1 MAGRADDG
9 QPIPRVG
16 LRFTLRFQA
25 VDAAE
30 DVVSRTW
37 FCRKVIMEQL
47 NLKVDA
53 IYCLQWNQQ
62 EKAFD
67 VTLKD
72 EQVYTKVAKDC
83 VAAAMLKPLAC
94 YKRVLAASSTRLP
107 PSALEQIEGT
117 YSTRASQLSAGDAG
131 NRAMWMEGAAAP
143 AAGFVAKGDM

>member
-1 MAGRADDG
+1 MAGSADDG

-37 FCRKVIMEQL
+37 LCRKVIMEQL
-47 NLKVDA
+47 NLNVDA
-53 IYCLQWNQQ
+53 IYYLQWNQQ

-94 YKRVLAASSTRLP
+94 YKEGHFESRGERSDGREGRRW
-107 PSALEQIEGT
+107 SADPK
-117 YSTRASQLSAGDAG
+117 SRAEIHTAFSGS
-131 NRAMWMEGAAAP
+131 
-143 AAGFVAKGDM
+143 